1 MRKLAPMFVLTTLA
15 ALIGST
21 AGAATGTTMSMSNTD
36 KNGSPTVDANTT
48 ATQNLSYSDK
58 SNTSPGTNAKM
69 DGAKMDGKAAITTK
83 EMPQR
88 TADFMDEDDKAMT
101 AKAKADKMRKQKAK
115 LAKAG
120 DSKMMMNRTPAGATN
135 DSAANST
142 TGVSQGQ

>member
-1 MRKLAPMFVLTTLA
+1 MRKTAPLFVLTTLA
-15 ALIGST
+15 AALIGAT
-21 AGAATGTTMSMSNTD
+21 AVAATGTTTSMSATD

-48 ATQNLSYSDK
+48 GTPNLSYSDK

-69 DGAKMDGKAAITTK
+69 DGKMDGKAAITTNA
-83 EMPQR
+83 MPQR
-88 TADFMDEDDKAMT
+88 TAEYMDEDNKAMT
-101 AKAKADKMRKQKAK
+101 AKAKADKMHRKAK

-135 DSAANST
+135 DSAVNST